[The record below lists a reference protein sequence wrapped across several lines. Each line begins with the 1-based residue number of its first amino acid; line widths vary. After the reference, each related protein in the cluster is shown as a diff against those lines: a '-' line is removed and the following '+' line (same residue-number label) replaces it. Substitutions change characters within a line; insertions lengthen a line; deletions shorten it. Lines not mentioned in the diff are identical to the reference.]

1 MTANNDTLR
10 EANVALARSIFE
22 NFKPHDQAWQDNL
35 AEDAVMVFPYA
46 ASIGLPPRVEGKEAA
61 IGLFKGVADAL
72 GLSFHDIA
80 VQALADPEWV
90 VVEQRGQGAFKD
102 NPYNQQYVIFLQFRD
117 GKLRHYREY
126 FDCKAVTDCFG
137 SVENLMAG

>member
-1 MTANNDTLR
+1 MMLNNEDLR
-10 EANVALARSIFE
+10 EANVALAQSIFQ
-22 NFKPHDQAWQDNL
+22 NFNPHDAAWQENL
-35 AEDAVMVFPYA
+35 ADDVAMVFPYA

-61 IGLFKGVADAL
+61 IDLFKGVADAL
-72 GLSFHDIA
+72 ALSFHDVSA
-80 VQALADPEWV
+80 QALADPEWV

-102 NPYNQQYVIFLQFRD
+102 NPYNQQYVIFVQFRD

-126 FDCKAVTDCFG
+126 FDCKVVTDCFG

>member
-22 NFKPHDQAWQDNL
+22 NFNPHDAAWQANL
-35 AEDAVMVFPYA
+35 ADDAVMVFPYA
-46 ASIGLPPRVEGKEAA
+46 ASIGLPPRVEGKDAA

-90 VVEQRGQGAFKD
+90 VVEQRGQGAFKN

-126 FDCKAVTDCFG
+126 FDCKVVTDCFG